1 MIRNLLAGLLILAYA
16 FALVM
21 STGHLSEWYKLTLG
35 ELPKWFAVG
44 LAAALE
50 ASAFLLS
57 LLSNSLLRGSLWAS
71 WGALV
76 ALGLVWVGNYFSMA
90 RAGSASGIPGYEVF
104 LSSMFVPV
112 STYVVAKVLGE
123 LLYEVKPRAEA
134 HPEVTRVETHRT
146 DNLPVNPGNPVRGYE
161 VKPRVEAET
170 GNPPVHPVNSEASP
184 ITVIPKRKDQPTVN
198 SKPKVS
204 DLKAEVFP
212 SSSQGGETR
221 VETAVYQAETA
232 NVYRAGEAVTA
243 EAEEEGRA
251 EEEVVY
257 NKRGRTDE
265 EFLRLLDT
273 PRPTREVAEA
283 LGITR
288 VGALKRLRALEA
300 KGLVRNTEA
309 GWLAVNGLV
318 SGPPQTPKEEQVKL

>member
-1 MIRNLLAGLLILAYA
+1 MIRNLLTGLLVVAYA

-35 ELPKWFAVG
+35 ELPEWFAVG

-71 WGALV
+71 WGAVV

-123 LLYEVKPRAEA
+123 LLYGVKPKAEAHAEVKPRFAYQA
-134 HPEVTRVETHRT
+134 
-146 DNLPVNPGNPVRGYE
+146 DNSPVNPVNPVRGYE
-161 VKPRVEAET
+161 VET
-170 GNPPVHPVNSEASP
+170 GNPPVHPVKGEASP
-184 ITVIPKRKDQPTVN
+184 ITVTPKRRGQP
-198 SKPKVS
+198 KAS
-204 DLKAEVFP
+204 DL
-212 SSSQGGETR
+212 ETG
-221 VETAVYQAETA
+221 VYRSKKESGAETA
-232 NVYRAGEAVTA
+232 GVYRTEEVVTA
-243 EAEEEGRA
+243 EAEEEGTA

-318 SGPPQTPKEEQVKL
+318 NGPSQAPKEEQLKL

>member
-21 STGHLSEWYKLTLG
+21 STGHLSEWYRLTLG
-35 ELPKWFAVG
+35 SLPTWFAVG

-71 WGALV
+71 WGAVV

-123 LLYEVKPRAEA
+123 LLYEAKPKAEAKPEVKPR
-134 HPEVTRVETHRT
+134 VEP
-146 DNLPVNPGNPVRGYE
+146 DNLPANPVNPVRGYE
-161 VKPRVEAET
+161 RAEAET
-170 GNPPVHPVNSEASP
+170 GSPPVHPVNGEASP
-184 ITVIPKRKDQPTVN
+184 ITVSPKRKGQPAVN
-198 SKPKVS
+198 PKPKVS
-204 DLKAEVFP
+204 HLEAGVYP
-212 SSSQGGETR
+212 SKGGETG
-221 VETAVYQAETA
+221 AETA
-232 NVYRAGEAVTA
+232 NVYRAEEVVTA
-243 EAEEEGRA
+243 EAKEEGAA

-257 NKRGRTDE
+257 NRRGRADE

-283 LGITR
+283 LGISR
-288 VGALKRLRALEA
+288 VGALKRLRALES
-300 KGLVRNTEA
+300 KGLVRNTGA
-309 GWLAVNGLV
+309 GWLAVSGLV
-318 SGPPQTPKEEQVKL
+318 GGPPQAPKEEVKL

>member
-71 WGALV
+71 WGAVV

-90 RAGSASGIPGYEVF
+90 RAGSTSGIPGYEVF
-104 LSSMFVPV
+104 LSSMFIPV

-123 LLYEVKPRAEA
+123 LLYEVKPRTET
-134 HPEVTRVETHRT
+134 HPEAKPRVAYQA
-146 DNLPVNPGNPVRGYE
+146 DNLPVNPVNPVRGYE
-161 VKPRVEAET
+161 RVEAET
-170 GNPPVHPVNSEASP
+170 GNPPVHPVNSGGRP
-184 ITVIPKRKDQPTVN
+184 ITVTPKRKGQPAVN
-198 SKPKVS
+198 PKPTVS
-204 DLKAEVFP
+204 DLEAEVSP
-212 SSSQGGETR
+212 SKGGETG
-221 VETAVYQAETA
+221 AETA
-232 NVYRAGEAVTA
+232 NVYRAGEVVTA
-243 EAEEEGRA
+243 EAEEEGPA

>member
-50 ASAFLLS
+50 SSAFLLS

-71 WGALV
+71 WGAVV

-90 RAGSASGIPGYEVF
+90 RAGSMSGIPGYEVF

-123 LLYEVKPRAEA
+123 LLYQVKPRAEA
-134 HPEVTRVETHRT
+134 HPEVTRVEPYRA
-146 DNLPVNPGNPVRGYE
+146 DKSPVNPVTPGNPVRGYE

-184 ITVIPKRKDQPTVN
+184 ITVTPKRKGQPTVN
-198 SKPKVS
+198 PKPRVS
-204 DLKAEVFP
+204 DLEAAE
-212 SSSQGGETR
+212 
-221 VETAVYQAETA
+221 AA
-232 NVYRAGEAVTA
+232 NVYRAEEVVTA
-243 EAEEEGRA
+243 KAEEEGTA

-257 NKRGRTDE
+257 NKRGRADE

-283 LGITR
+283 LGISR

-318 SGPPQTPKEEQVKL
+318 NSLPREEQLKL

>member
-1 MIRNLLAGLLILAYA
+1 MIRNLLAGLLVVAYA

-21 STGHLSEWYKLTLG
+21 STGHLSEWYRLTLG
-35 ELPKWFAVG
+35 NLPTWFAVG

-50 ASAFLLS
+50 SSAFLLS

-71 WGALV
+71 WGAVV

-123 LLYEVKPRAEA
+123 LLYEGKPKALEPHRA
-134 HPEVTRVETHRT
+134 
-146 DNLPVNPGNPVRGYE
+146 DNLPVNPVNPVRGYE

-170 GNPPVHPVNSEASP
+170 GNPPVHPVKGGASP
-184 ITVIPKRKDQPTVN
+184 ITVTPKRKGQPAVN
-198 SKPKVS
+198 PKPKVS
-204 DLKAEVFP
+204 DLKEEVSP
-212 SSSQGGETR
+212 
-221 VETAVYQAETA
+221 
-232 NVYRAGEAVTA
+232 NVYRAEEVVTA
-243 EAEEEGRA
+243 EAEEEGTA

-265 EFLRLLDT
+265 EFLRLLGT

-283 LGITR
+283 LGISR

-300 KGLVRNTEA
+300 KGLVRNTGA
-309 GWLAVNGLV
+309 GWLAVSGLAD
-318 SGPPQTPKEEQVKL
+318 GLPQAPKEEQLKL

>member
-1 MIRNLLAGLLILAYA
+1 MIRNLLAGLLVVAYA

-21 STGHLSEWYKLTLG
+21 STGHLSEWYRLTLG
-35 ELPKWFAVG
+35 NLPTWFAVG

-71 WGALV
+71 WGAVV

-123 LLYEVKPRAEA
+123 LLYEVKPKAEA
-134 HPEVTRVETHRT
+134 KPEAKPEVKPRVEP
-146 DNLPVNPGNPVRGYE
+146 DNLPANPVNPVRGYE
-161 VKPRVEAET
+161 VET
-170 GNPPVHPVNSEASP
+170 GNPPVHRVNSEGSP
-184 ITVIPKRKDQPTVN
+184 ITVTPKRKGQPTVN
-198 SKPKVS
+198 PKPKVS
-204 DLKAEVFP
+204 DLKGEVSP
-212 SSSQGGETR
+212 
-221 VETAVYQAETA
+221 
-232 NVYRAGEAVTA
+232 NVYRAEEVVTA
-243 EAEEEGRA
+243 EAEEEGGA

-283 LGITR
+283 LGISR

-309 GWLAVNGLV
+309 GWLAVNGLAN
-318 SGPPQTPKEEQVKL
+318 GLPQTPKEEQVKL

>member
-71 WGALV
+71 WGAVV

-90 RAGSASGIPGYEVF
+90 RAGGASGIPGYEVF

-123 LLYEVKPRAEA
+123 LLYEVKPKAEVHPEAKPRAEPYRA
-134 HPEVTRVETHRT
+134 
-146 DNLPVNPGNPVRGYE
+146 DNLPANLISPVGGYE
-161 VKPRVEAET
+161 AKPRVEAET
-170 GNPPVHPVNSEASP
+170 GNPPVHPVNSEGSP
-184 ITVIPKRKDQPTVN
+184 ITVTPKRKGQPTVN
-198 SKPKVS
+198 PKPKVS
-204 DLKAEVFP
+204 DLKGEVSP
-212 SSSQGGETR
+212 
-221 VETAVYQAETA
+221 
-232 NVYRAGEAVTA
+232 NVYRAEEVVTA
-243 EAEEEGRA
+243 EAEEKGGA

-300 KGLVRNTEA
+300 KGLVRNTGA
-309 GWLAVNGLV
+309 GWLAVNGLAD
-318 SGPPQTPKEEQVKL
+318 SLPQAPKEEQLKL

>member
-35 ELPKWFAVG
+35 ELPEWFAVG

-71 WGALV
+71 WGAVV

-123 LLYEVKPRAEA
+123 LLYEVKPKAEA
-134 HPEVTRVETHRT
+134 HPEAKPRVEPYRA
-146 DNLPVNPGNPVRGYE
+146 DNLPVNPVNPVRGYE
-161 VKPRVEAET
+161 VKPRVEVET
-170 GNPPVHPVNSEASP
+170 GNPPVHPGEASP
-184 ITVIPKRKDQPTVN
+184 ITVTPKRKGQPAVN
-198 SKPKVS
+198 PKPKVS
-204 DLKAEVFP
+204 DLKEEVSP
-212 SSSQGGETR
+212 
-221 VETAVYQAETA
+221 
-232 NVYRAGEAVTA
+232 NVYRAEEAVTA
-243 EAEEEGRA
+243 EAEEEGTA

-257 NKRGRTDE
+257 NKRGRTYE
-265 EFLRLLDT
+265 EFLRLLGT

-309 GWLAVNGLV
+309 GWLAVSGLAN
-318 SGPPQTPKEEQVKL
+318 SLPQTPKEEQVKL

>member
-21 STGHLSEWYKLTLG
+21 STGHLSEWYRLTLG
-35 ELPKWFAVG
+35 NLPTWFAVG

-50 ASAFLLS
+50 SSAFLLS

-71 WGALV
+71 WGAVV

-123 LLYEVKPRAEA
+123 LLYEVKPKAEA
-134 HPEVTRVETHRT
+134 HPEAKPRVEPYQA
-146 DNLPVNPGNPVRGYE
+146 NNSPVNPVDPVGGYE
-161 VKPRVEAET
+161 AKPRVEAET
-170 GNPPVHPVNSEASP
+170 GNPVVHV
-184 ITVIPKRKDQPTVN
+184 TPKRKGQPAVN
-198 SKPKVS
+198 PKPKVS
-204 DLKAEVFP
+204 DLEGEVSP
-212 SSSQGGETR
+212 SKGGETG
-221 VETAVYQAETA
+221 AETA
-232 NVYRAGEAVTA
+232 NVYRAEEVVTA
-243 EAEEEGRA
+243 EAEEEGTA

-283 LGITR
+283 LGISR

-300 KGLVRNTEA
+300 KGLVRNTGA
-309 GWLAVNGLV
+309 GWLAVSGLAG
-318 SGPPQTPKEEQVKL
+318 SLPQASKEEQLKL

>member
-35 ELPKWFAVG
+35 ELPEWFAVG

-71 WGALV
+71 WGAVV

-123 LLYEVKPRAEA
+123 LLYEVKPKAEA
-134 HPEVTRVETHRT
+134 HPEAKPRVEP
-146 DNLPVNPGNPVRGYE
+146 DNLPANPVNPVRGYE
-161 VKPRVEAET
+161 VET

-184 ITVIPKRKDQPTVN
+184 ITVTPKRKGQPAVN
-198 SKPKVS
+198 PKPKVS
-204 DLKAEVFP
+204 DLKGEVSP
-212 SSSQGGETR
+212 
-221 VETAVYQAETA
+221 
-232 NVYRAGEAVTA
+232 NVYRAEEMVTA
-243 EAEEEGRA
+243 EAEEEGAA

-257 NKRGRTDE
+257 SKRGRADE

-318 SGPPQTPKEEQVKL
+318 GGPPQAPKEEQLKL

>member
-1 MIRNLLAGLLILAYA
+1 
-16 FALVM
+16 V
-21 STGHLSEWYKLTLG
+21 
-35 ELPKWFAVG
+35 
-44 LAAALE
+44 
-50 ASAFLLS
+50 
-57 LLSNSLLRGSLWAS
+57 
-71 WGALV
+71 V

-123 LLYEVKPRAEA
+123 LLYEVKPKAEA
-134 HPEVTRVETHRT
+134 KPEAKPEVKPRVEP
-146 DNLPVNPGNPVRGYE
+146 DNLPANPVNPVRGYE
-161 VKPRVEAET
+161 VET
-170 GNPPVHPVNSEASP
+170 GNPPVHPVNSEGSP
-184 ITVIPKRKDQPTVN
+184 ITVTPKRKGQATVN
-198 SKPKVS
+198 PKPKVS
-204 DLKAEVFP
+204 DLKGEVSP
-212 SSSQGGETR
+212 
-221 VETAVYQAETA
+221 
-232 NVYRAGEAVTA
+232 NVYRAEEVVTA
-243 EAEEEGRA
+243 EAEEKGGA

-300 KGLVRNTEA
+300 KGLVRNTGA
-309 GWLAVNGLV
+309 GWLAVNGLAD
-318 SGPPQTPKEEQVKL
+318 SLPQAPKEEQLKL